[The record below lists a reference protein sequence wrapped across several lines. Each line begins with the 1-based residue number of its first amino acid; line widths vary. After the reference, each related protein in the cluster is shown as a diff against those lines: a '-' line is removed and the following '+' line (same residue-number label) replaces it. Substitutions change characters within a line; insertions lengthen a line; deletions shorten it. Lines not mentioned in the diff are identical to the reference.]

1 MGDIS
6 ISEKRTAYTFKVEV
20 SQVGKG
26 AGHLGEIGK
35 PVREYRSR
43 GQSATEQENL
53 KTFTL
58 CLFGGGATGRSLN

>member
-20 SQVGKG
+20 GKG
-26 AGHLGEIGK
+26 AGYLGEIGK